1 MNIITSSQTLL
12 RILDSLSLYSSFIL
26 IDYLLSETVPVLLI
40 FLRKEG
46 SEIASF
52 GLLEASCLGME
63 STRLFVDEIKSSS
76 NLPA

>member
-1 MNIITSSQTLL
+1 MNIMTSSQTLL
-12 RILDSLSLYSSFIL
+12 RIIDSRGLYCNFIL

-52 GLLEASCLGME
+52 GLLEASCLAVE
-63 STRLFVDEIKSSS
+63 STRLFVDETKSSS